1 MYNSHTIHV
10 GTFLGSIFVTD
21 EIIIISTLLW
31 WALEKNKSWYFHEF
45 RQCEF
50 DFFFSRTNLTS
61 SVCSTVHYHHYN
73 TPRTNTRTNRQELV
87 YYYSVLKLLLD
98 GHPPSPRGCWRPPR
112 TTTVVLGWGRAKT
125 YRTASIC
132 TTFNVLFPSASGLV
146 LIVKTILISYKNI
159 RIWFVP
165 HIASRWIW

>member
-1 MYNSHTIHV
+1 MCYIITCTSKSFLKNQIHMIHK
-10 GTFLGSIFVTD
+10 FYICNIWRRFS
-21 EIIIISTLLW
+21 LL
-31 WALEKNKSWYFHEF
+31 YFWF
-45 RQCEF
+45 KKLKCEF

>member
-50 DFFFSRTNLTS
+50 DFFSPERIWLLVCVVLYTTTTTTRRGRTPVL
-61 SVCSTVHYHHYN
+61 
-73 TPRTNTRTNRQELV
+73 ELV

>member
-1 MYNSHTIHV
+1 MNRGIFTNFANAS
-10 GTFLGSIFVTD
+10 SIF
-21 EIIIISTLLW
+21 
-31 WALEKNKSWYFHEF
+31 
-45 RQCEF
+45 
-50 DFFFSRTNLTS
+50 FFPRTNLTS